1 MSPKNELG
9 DSALTSEA
17 INGELDALSLQLL
30 TLSQELV
37 TKKLV
42 LEQWT
47 KEGYL
52 AMAQARNA
60 MGGPHS
66 VSQMQYPTTDIE
78 ASVTTV
84 SEECVRAPSDTTGSV
99 R

>member
-1 MSPKNELG
+1 MTAEG
-9 DSALTSEA
+9 
-17 INGELDALSLQLL
+17 INTELDALSLQLL

-47 KEGYL
+47 KQGYL

-78 ASVTTV
+78 ATVTTAR
-84 SEECVRAPSDTTGSV
+84 EECVRTPSDTTGSV